1 MKKSKRY
8 NLKKGNSSQKA
19 KDAFLNF
26 FYNFLI
32 VVLSVLVVY
41 MSYSIYLKLFG
52 SSEDLNTNLEEGIP
66 SDIIQVEVLNGCGVN
81 GIADTF
87 TDYLRK
93 NKFDVVN
100 TANYHSF
107 NEINT
112 MVIDRIGNLANAKK
126 IAEALGVPKAS
137 YFSQLNNNYF
147 VDVTV
152 IIGKDYH
159 KLNPLKKE

>member
-1 MKKSKRY
+1 MKKTKRY
-8 NLKKGNSSQKA
+8 NTKKRESSQKL
-19 KDAFLNF
+19 KNTFLNI
-26 FYNFLI
+26 FYNVLI

-52 SSEDLNTNLEEGIP
+52 NTEELNTNIEQGVP

-81 GIADTF
+81 GVADTF

-100 TANYHSF
+100 TDNYKSF
-107 NEINT
+107 NELNT
-112 MVIDRIGNLANAKK
+112 MVIDRIGNMANAKK
-126 IAEALGVPKAS
+126 VAESLGVPEGS
-137 YFSQLNNNYF
+137 YFEQINNNYF

-159 KLNPLKKE
+159 KLKPIKKD